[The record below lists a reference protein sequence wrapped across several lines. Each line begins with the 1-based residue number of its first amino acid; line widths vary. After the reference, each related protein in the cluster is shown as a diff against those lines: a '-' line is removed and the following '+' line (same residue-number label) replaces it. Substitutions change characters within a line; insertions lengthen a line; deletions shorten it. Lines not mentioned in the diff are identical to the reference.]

1 MGLAMEHKI
10 AAARVNRLFTHCLEQ
25 LEQHAATTSPRLS
38 DAQNALLAYLR
49 LDKIAED
56 EGFATLIALGYGEEF
71 LCGTLAEQLAAWGLC
86 CPILCCRRGA
96 CIVSWARRLG
106 SMAMRQR
113 CASRFRSLQRWMNGI
128 LWSARRFFRRCI
140 TMCGGILMRL
150 RRCWI
155 FRLPKWLGNQRTLR
169 FAFLLFGEILLRVFC
184 KEKYFCPQLDS

>member
-1 MGLAMEHKI
+1 MEHKI
-10 AAARVNRLFTHCLEQ
+10 AAERVNRLFTHCLEQ
-25 LEQHAATTSPRLS
+25 LEQQHAATTSPRLS

-56 EGFATLIALGYGEEF
+56 EGFAMLIALGYGEEL
-71 LCGTLAEQLAAWGLC
+71 LCDQFAEQLATWGVPVL
-86 CPILCCRRGA
+86 PDIVCRRGA
-96 CIVSWARRLG
+96 CIASWARRLG

-113 CASRFRSLQRWMNGI
+113 CASHFRSLRRWTNGI

>member
-1 MGLAMEHKI
+1 MEHKI

-71 LCGTLAEQLAAWGLC
+71 LCGKLAEQLAAWGVPVL
-86 CPILCCRRGA
+86 PD
-96 CIVSWARRLG
+96 IVLQARSLYRELRRLG